1 MPEDRAAPAPVSS
14 VDHALADF
22 ASGAAWMDGRLLPM
36 SEARLPVNDWG
47 VTRSDA
53 VYDVGP
59 VWDGAFVGL
68 DRYLDR
74 FFASLASAR
83 MEIEEDREGVRA
95 ILHRIVAASGLREAY
110 VAMVCTRGLP
120 LIPGTRDP
128 RTCVQNFFCW
138 CVPYIY
144 VVPQEVAARGARL
157 YVPEGVRRIPE
168 ESLNPRAKNYQWGDF
183 TQALF
188 EGLDAGY
195 DTAAVQD
202 FDGNVTEGPGFNVL
216 AVKGDVLIT
225 ADRGVLEGRT
235 RGVTMELAEAAG
247 LRVEARALPMEELLE
262 ADEVLLS
269 TTGGGPTPVVEVNG
283 RTFGNGA
290 PGARTLELREA
301 YWRWMREGPEREPVA
316 YG

>member
-1 MPEDRAAPAPVSS
+1 MPEDRAAPAPATAPAAASAS
-14 VDHALADF
+14 AAADLS
-22 ASGAAWMDGRLLPM
+22 AGAAWIEGRLVPM
-36 SEARLPVNDWG
+36 AEARLPVNDWG

-53 VYDVGP
+53 VYDVAP

-83 MEIEEDREGVRA
+83 MSIEEDREGVRA
-95 ILHRIVAASGLREAY
+95 ILHRIVAASGLRESY

-128 RTCVQNFFCW
+128 RTCRQNFFCW

-144 VVPQEVAARGARL
+144 VVPQEVAARGVRL
-157 YVPEGVRRIPE
+157 HVPRDVRRIPE
-168 ESLNPRAKNYQWGDF
+168 QSVNPRAKNYHWGDF

-188 EGLDAGY
+188 EGLDAGR
-195 DTAAVQD
+195 DTAAVLD

-216 AVKGDVLIT
+216 AIKGEALIT

-235 RGVTMELAEAAG
+235 RGVTMELAEALG
-247 LRVEARALPMEELLE
+247 LRVEARALPLEELLE

-269 TTGGGPTPVVEVNG
+269 TTGGGPTPVTEVNG
-283 RTFGNGA
+283 RVFGNGA
-290 PGARTLELREA
+290 PGALTT
-301 YWRWMREGPEREPVA
+301 
-316 YG
+316 